1 MRQDELTYAIQQ
13 EFQKEP
19 TNDQKQAIR
28 TFIDFLTDTDRQ
40 SVMILRG
47 SAGTGKTTLAGALVR
62 AMQRLHQRVMLV
74 APTGRAAK
82 VFSLY
87 SNHPAFTIHRRI
99 YREQKFVGAEG
110 GVFQLNNNCFHDMLF
125 MVDESSMIA
134 NMGLAES
141 AFGSGCLL
149 DDLVL

>member
-47 SAGTGKTTLAGALVR
+47 SAGRGKTTLAGAMVR
-62 AMQRLHQRVMLV
+62 AM
-74 APTGRAAK
+74 
-82 VFSLY
+82 
-87 SNHPAFTIHRRI
+87 
-99 YREQKFVGAEG
+99 
-110 GVFQLNNNCFHDMLF
+110 
-125 MVDESSMIA
+125 
-134 NMGLAES
+134 
-141 AFGSGCLL
+141 
-149 DDLVL
+149 